1 MCFTVGRSAP
11 HTRQIR
17 GLAVGVCGPL
27 PPGQASS
34 ALRCR
39 AMRRVF
45 DSLRL
50 PVASTVGYAY
60 SVSYV
65 HVQCASCASYISFS
79 GVLLSMEE
87 ANTNFEVF

>member
-1 MCFTVGRSAP
+1 
-11 HTRQIR
+11 
-17 GLAVGVCGPL
+17 
-27 PPGQASS
+27 
-34 ALRCR
+34 
-39 AMRRVF
+39 MRRVF

-50 PVASTVGYAY
+50 PVAITVGYAN

-65 HVQCASCASYISFS
+65 HVQWASCASHIPFS